1 MKSMPVE
8 IKRTPEQKRRLKK
21 MFKETAELLR
31 RIEEAHIRAQ
41 NSDLVFK

>member
-1 MKSMPVE
+1 MKLVSIV
-8 IKRTPEQKRRLKK
+8 IKRTPEEKRRLKK
-21 MFKETAELLR
+21 VFKETSKFLK